1 MVDGEKMAGI
11 TQILVASGGKVCL
24 VYSEGGKSLP
34 VSSLPPGFLDAWNI
48 TPEEV
53 KAAND

>member
-48 TPEEV
+48 TPEGL